1 MKKNELVTDLTN
13 IVYRHTDALEKA
25 SKTQADTDKQ
35 LVDSMQQIRD
45 LAADHDL
52 KATQLADFEAATQVV
67 VEMVEENNAVDQLL
81 VSVSMDLGRLLQS
94 ICVMIHNIGQISHQF
109 ILFH

>member
-25 SKTQADTDKQ
+25 AKTQADTDKQ

-52 KATQLADFEAATQVV
+52 KATQLADLEVAAQVV
-67 VEMVEENNAVDQLL
+67 LAT
-81 VSVSMDLGRLLQS
+81 RLWWS
-94 ICVMIHNIGQISHQF
+94 IFVKHPKGSLASFLIRLESTWLM
-109 ILFH
+109 L